1 MSEEK
6 KLILAMLS
14 EGKIN
19 VDEAEKLLDEG
30 EGTKQEE
37 PLLTKSINK
46 KFLRILVKEENNTK
60 VNINIPIALAEV
72 GLKLIPKDKLK
83 IEGED
88 INVNEILNLVK
99 QGNEGELVNIETM
112 DKGKEVKVKI
122 YID

>member
-1 MSEEK
+1 MSEET
-6 KLILAMLS
+6 KLILAMLR